1 MQLRRGKFSNILF
14 YVSVTDDGS
23 NVDVWSFDELK
34 EVVADFINQSQPLP
48 SANQN
53 DIPQP

>member
-1 MQLRRGKFSNILF
+1 MQLRRGKFGNILF

-48 SANQN
+48 SVNQN
-53 DIPQP
+53 DLPQP